1 MICPNCKSVID
12 EDSRFCKICGVE
24 FVNEVKQETKVVPV
38 IEKPQVVQTPPV
50 LSPAKN
56 KTNSNKNKMII
67 LISLLVVFVTLTI
80 SLFVVLVKNDVFS
93 GRETITDAQGEEIK
107 EGKGTTEMSVLDV
120 DGNQRTIKTDRELL
134 TYDKILAEYTT
145 VMNKLKTDSPA
156 FTFSRYQNLPKEY
169 QNLGAVADFV
179 LPIIERYVTS
189 QTASEDIVY
198 DSGNSQYLPLPES
211 SYGCILT
218 DTTAIKNAYC
228 EVLDDGNYK
237 IVMTLKDEMN
247 PPVLSAGAETSSSI
261 TNSVFDTYDAL
272 ESITAVSELALNKI
286 DFNYT
291 DCTVTLV
298 YNPDNLNVES
308 VNMTM
313 NIDITASI
321 KILGEIKAR
330 IVDISDFTE
339 IEY

>member
-12 EDSRFCKICGVE
+12 DDSRFCKSCGVE
-24 FVNEVKQETKVVPV
+24 FVNEVKHEPTVVPA
-38 IEKPQVVQTPPV
+38 IEIQPVVQKPTSV
-50 LSPAKN
+50 APAKK
-56 KTNSNKNKMII
+56 KTNNKNKMII
-67 LISLLVVFVTLTI
+67 LISLIVVFVTLAI
-80 SLFVVLVKNDVFS
+80 SLIVVFVKNDVIS

-107 EGKGTTEMSVLDV
+107 EGKGTTEMSILDI

-189 QTASEDIVY
+189 KTASEDIVY
-198 DSGNSQYLPLPES
+198 DAGNSQYLPLPES

-237 IVMTLKDEMN
+237 IVMTLKDELN
-247 PPVLSAGAETSSSI
+247 PPILSAGAETSASI

-272 ESITAVSELALNKI
+272 ESITAVSDLALNKI

-313 NIDITASI
+313 NIDITANI
-321 KILGEIKAR
+321 KIIGEIKAR
-330 IVDISDFTE
+330 IVDISEFTE

>member
-1 MICPNCKSVID
+1 
-12 EDSRFCKICGVE
+12 
-24 FVNEVKQETKVVPV
+24 
-38 IEKPQVVQTPPV
+38 
-50 LSPAKN
+50 
-56 KTNSNKNKMII
+56 MII
-67 LISLLVVFVTLTI
+67 LISLIVVFVTLAI
-80 SLFVVLVKNDVFS
+80 SLIVVFVKNDVIS

-107 EGKGTTEMSVLDV
+107 EGKGTTEMSILDI

-145 VMNKLKTDSPA
+145 VMNKLKTDSTA

-189 QTASEDIVY
+189 KTASEDIVY
-198 DSGNSQYLPLPES
+198 DAGNSQYLPLPES

-237 IVMTLKDEMN
+237 IVMTLKDELN
-247 PPVLSAGAETSSSI
+247 PPILSAGAETSASI

-272 ESITAVSELALNKI
+272 ESITAVSDLALNKI

-313 NIDITASI
+313 NIDITANI
-321 KILGEIKAR
+321 KIIGEIKAR
-330 IVDISDFTE
+330 IVDISEFTE

>member
-24 FVNEVKQETKVVPV
+24 FVNEVKQEPTVVPAV
-38 IEKPQVVQTPPV
+38 EIPPVVQKPANVT
-50 LSPAKN
+50 PAKPG
-56 KTNSNKNKMII
+56 TNSKNKMII
-67 LISLLVVFVTLTI
+67 LISLLAVFVTLTI
-80 SLFVVLVKNDVFS
+80 SLVVVLVKNDVIS

-107 EGKGTTEMSVLDV
+107 EGKGITEMTVLDV
-120 DGNQRTIKTDRELL
+120 NGDKRIIKTDRELL

-189 QTASEDIVY
+189 KTASEDIVY
-198 DSGNSQYLPLPES
+198 DAGNSQYLPLPES

-237 IVMTLKDEMN
+237 IVMTLKDELN
-247 PPVLSAGAETSSSI
+247 PPILSAGAETSSSI

-291 DCTVTLV
+291 DCTVTLI

-313 NIDITASI
+313 NIDITANI